1 MKENQDTKISKQEKL
16 EYVLKI
22 IRDKKIS
29 NYEIEKNT
37 GISQAGLGSI
47 TNGQTKNPRLTT
59 INTLYEYLQQKYNVD
74 IAKSLEPK
82 DDKIFSSLSIEEKLN
97 IIHQQNVDLKEENE
111 NLKDLIDTFYLTME
125 ISLAP
130 ILRHFDL
137 SKDTTPA
144 KEENKSSIN

>member
-74 IAKSLEPK
+74 IVKSLEPK
-82 DDKIFSSLSIEEKLN
+82 DDKMFSSLSIEEKLN
-97 IIHQQNVDLKEENE
+97 IIHQQNVDLMEENE